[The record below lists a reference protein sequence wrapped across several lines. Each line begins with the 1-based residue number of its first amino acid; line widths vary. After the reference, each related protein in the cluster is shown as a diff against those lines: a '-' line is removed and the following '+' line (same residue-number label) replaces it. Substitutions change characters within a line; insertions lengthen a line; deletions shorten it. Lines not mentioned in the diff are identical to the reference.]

1 MAVFPL
7 RQNLIMAM
15 LFQGRTYWL
24 QRWVALLLTG
34 VMAGLGGML
43 LAMLLH
49 EIQHLAYGYSQ
60 NQLISPQTF
69 LEGVTDASAQRR
81 FIVLVA
87 AGIVAGGGWWLLA
100 RYGQKRISISTAVN
114 NPDKP
119 MPPLTTLVH
128 ILLQIITV
136 AMGSPLGREVA
147 PREAGALFAG
157 GAARTLR
164 LTPADIQLMTACG
177 AGAGLAAVY
186 NVPLAGAIFTLEV
199 LLVSFSWDT
208 AIAALVTSA
217 LAAWVATLGLGDEHQ
232 YHFTT
237 EFAATSLIFWSVLC
251 GPLLGAGAFLFRRLT
266 QYAGSK
272 VRDNWQMPAVSL
284 IAFTLL
290 GIFSIWFPQLPG
302 NGKGA
307 AQLTLSGEMTAWLAV
322 VLLILKVLVICAVIR
337 AGAAG
342 GLLTP
347 GLAVGGLLGSLL
359 FMLVGPFFP
368 GSDMES
374 FALLGAAG
382 FLAASAHMPVTTL
395 ALVMESTRM
404 DHSFLVPAAL
414 SIAGAYATCRALEIW
429 QDAHFST
436 KTTTV
441 AKRDGNKNPI

>member
-1 MAVFPL
+1 MTT
-7 RQNLIMAM
+7 
-15 LFQGRTYWL
+15 LFLGRSYSL
-24 QRWVALLLTG
+24 QRWAALLLTG
-34 VMAGLGGML
+34 IMAGLGGML

-60 NQLISPQTF
+60 NLLISPQTF
-69 LEGVTDASAQRR
+69 LEGVTDASARRR

-87 AGIVAGGGWWLLA
+87 AGLVAGGGWWLLA
-100 RYGQKRISISTAVN
+100 RYGKKRVSISAAVSN
-114 NPDKP
+114 ADKP

-157 GAARTLR
+157 GVARKLH

-199 LLVSFSWDT
+199 LLVSFSWDS
-208 AIAALVTSA
+208 AVAALVTSA
-217 LAAWVATLGLGDEHQ
+217 LAAWVASLGLGDEHQ

-266 QYAGSK
+266 QYARSK
-272 VRDNWQMPAVSL
+272 VRDNWQMPVVSV

-290 GIFSIWFPQLPG
+290 GIFSVWFPQLPG

-307 AQLTLSGEMTAWLAV
+307 AQLALSGEMTAWLAV
-322 VLLILKVLVICAVIR
+322 VLLVLKVFVICAVIR

-347 GLAVGGLLGSLL
+347 GLAVGGLLGSQL
-359 FMLVGPFFP
+359 FILAGPFFP

-382 FLAASAHMPVTTL
+382 FLASSARMPVTTL

-414 SIAGAYATCRALEIW
+414 SIAGAYATCRALEAW
-429 QDAHFST
+429 QDARFSR
-436 KTTTV
+436 KTITV
-441 AKRDGNKNPI
+441 AKQVGNKKPV

>member
-1 MAVFPL
+1 M
-7 RQNLIMAM
+7 
-15 LFQGRTYWL
+15 
-24 QRWVALLLTG
+24 ALLLTG
-34 VMAGLGGML
+34 ILAGLGGML

-60 NQLISPQTF
+60 NLLISPQTF
-69 LEGVTDASAQRR
+69 LEGVSDATAQRR
-81 FIVLVA
+81 VIVLMA
-87 AGIVAGGGWWLLA
+87 AGVIAGCGWWLLA
-100 RYGQKRISISTAVN
+100 RYGKKRVSISAAVA
-114 NPDKP
+114 DASKP
-119 MPPLTTLVH
+119 MPPLTTLTH

-157 GAARTLR
+157 GVARR
-164 LTPADIQLMTACG
+164 LHLTSADIQLMTACG

-199 LLVSFSWDT
+199 LLVRFNWDT
-208 AIAALVTSA
+208 AIAALATSA
-217 LAAWVATLGLGDEHQ
+217 LAAWIASLGLGDEHQ
-232 YHFTT
+232 YRFTA
-237 EFAATSLIFWSVLC
+237 EFAATSLVFWGLAC
-251 GPLLGAGAFLFRRLT
+251 GPLLGAAAYLFRRLT
-266 QYAGSK
+266 QYASSN
-272 VRDNWQMPAVSL
+272 VRDNWQMPVISL

-290 GIFSIWFPQLPG
+290 GIGAIWFPQLPG

-307 AQLTLSGEMTAWLAV
+307 AQLTLSGEMTAALAAI
-322 VLLILKVLVICAVIR
+322 LLVLKVTLICAVIR
-337 AGAAG
+337 GGAAG

-359 FMLVGPFFP
+359 FLFVGHLFP

-404 DHSFLVPAAL
+404 DHSFLVPVAL
-414 SIAGAYATCRALEIW
+414 CIAGAYASCRALE
-429 QDAHFST
+429 A
-436 KTTTV
+436 
-441 AKRDGNKNPI
+441 RL

>member
-1 MAVFPL
+1 MIL
-7 RQNLIMAM
+7 L
-15 LFQGRTYWL
+15 QGRTYGL
-24 QRWVALLLTG
+24 QRWAALLLTG
-34 VMAGLGGML
+34 MLAGLGGML

-81 FIVLVA
+81 FLVLVA
-87 AGIVAGGGWWLLA
+87 AGVVAGCGWWLLA
-100 RYGQKRISISTAVN
+100 RYGQKRVSIGAAVA
-114 NPDKP
+114 DAGKP

-157 GAARTLR
+157 GVARR
-164 LTPADIQLMTACG
+164 LCLTAADIQLMTACG

-199 LLVSFSWDT
+199 LLVRFSWDA

-217 LAAWVATLGLGDEHQ
+217 LAAWVASLGLGDEHQ
-232 YHFTT
+232 YRFTT
-237 EFAATSLIFWSVLC
+237 EIAATSLVFWGALS
-251 GPLLGAGAFLFRRLT
+251 GPLFGAAAYLFRRLT
-266 QYAGSK
+266 QYARSH
-272 VRDNWQMPAVSL
+272 VRTNWQMPVISL
-284 IAFTLL
+284 VAFTLL
-290 GIFSIWFPQLPG
+290 GMGTIWFPQLPG

-307 AQLTLSGEMTAWLAV
+307 AQLALSGEMTAMLAV
-322 VLLILKVLVICAVIR
+322 ILLVLKVFLICAVIR
-337 AGAAG
+337 GGAAG

-359 FMLVGPFFP
+359 FLLAGHLFP
-368 GSDMES
+368 GSDKES

-382 FLAASAHMPVTTL
+382 FLSASAHMPVTTL
-395 ALVMESTRM
+395 ALIMESTRM
-404 DHSFLVPAAL
+404 DHSFLVPVAL
-414 SIAGAYATCRALEIW
+414 CIAGAYATCRALE
-429 QDAHFST
+429 S
-436 KTTTV
+436 
-441 AKRDGNKNPI
+441 RR